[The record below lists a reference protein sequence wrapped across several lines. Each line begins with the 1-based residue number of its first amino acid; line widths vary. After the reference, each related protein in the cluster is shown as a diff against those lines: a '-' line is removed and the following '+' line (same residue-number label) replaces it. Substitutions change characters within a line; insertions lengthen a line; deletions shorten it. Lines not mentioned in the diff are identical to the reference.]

1 MRLDKIYTKTGDRGK
16 TSLVTGERVAKSALR
31 IEAFGTVDE
40 LNSVIGLMRSW
51 AGESGDDAIRAESE
65 FSLKQI
71 QNDLFDI
78 GAILACAAGRAKD
91 VMPAFAAVRI
101 AFLEERIDRY
111 QASLE
116 ALSSFVLPGGSMLN
130 AYAHLGRT
138 VCRRGERV
146 LWRLHE
152 QESVEDDI
160 LTYIN
165 RLSDY
170 LFVFSRWVLHVEKL
184 PEFLWHPGGS
194 GAEAPKQTE

>member
-31 IEAFGTVDE
+31 IEGFGTADE

-51 AGESGDDAIRAESE
+51 AGASNHEAIRSEAE
-65 FSLKQI
+65 FSLKQV

-78 GAILACAAGRAKD
+78 GAILACAAGRAKE
-91 VMPAFAAVRI
+91 VMPEFAVERI

-111 QASLE
+111 QESLE
-116 ALSSFVLPGGSMLN
+116 ELNSFVLPGGSMLN
-130 AYAHLGRT
+130 AYAHLART

-146 LWRLHE
+146 LWRLNE
-152 QESVEDDI
+152 QESVEEPI

-170 LFVFSRWVLHVEKL
+170 LFVFSRWVLRVEGL
-184 PEFLWHPGGS
+184 PEFLWHPGGKPPV
-194 GAEAPKQTE
+194 G